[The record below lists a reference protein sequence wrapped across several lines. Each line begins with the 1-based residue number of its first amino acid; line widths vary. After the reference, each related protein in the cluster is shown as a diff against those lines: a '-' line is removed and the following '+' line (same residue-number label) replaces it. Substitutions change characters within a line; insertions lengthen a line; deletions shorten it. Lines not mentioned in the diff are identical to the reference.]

1 MERNIKV
8 SYSKG
13 KLAGTEE
20 SNRSYQLEDAFGVMD
35 NFKNT
40 PRYHKKKK
48 MEMLSKLENFGPLH
62 LFFTLS
68 CGDMRWMENFTS
80 ILKEKGWIIIWDF
93 EDKLEEMAI
102 DATAKV

>member
-1 MERNIKV
+1 METHDSSNALLMFLSVQRYLREKIEINIGV

-35 NFKNT
+35 NVKNT
-40 PRYHKKKK
+40 PRYHKKNK
-48 MEMLSKLENFGPLH
+48 MEMLSKLDNFGPFH

-68 CGDMRWMENFTS
+68 CGDMR
-80 ILKEKGWIIIWDF
+80 
-93 EDKLEEMAI
+93 
-102 DATAKV
+102 